1 MNTTMLIFAII
12 VTLACT
18 AILVFLRVRRR
29 SRKSPIPPLPPRP
42 PVRVAGSPEPSPL
55 EPPASAAP
63 PLLDA
68 VDAASLEP
76 SAPAARPPRPQK
88 VSITHPK
95 LLSKGYA
102 SLFIMQIYLPEMRYQ
117 AAKTI
122 AKEFGTQKVAEHT
135 WDIQLEIG
143 LKARIKLSSPVLSF
157 SDPVIKQ
164 IKNGVTVARFTAIPN
179 DDCKPGTHY
188 VVLSITDAETQF
200 EYESISFAVAI
211 VDFAFDHLS
220 RPFLSKATS
229 AVLGL
234 GSLMM
239 FVLTALEQ
247 VDKTF
252 GLTAGTAAAVLTSA
266 VLLQWWS
273 LFQRPGVTHTP

>member
-1 MNTTMLIFAII
+1 MLIFAII

-68 VDAASLEP
+68 APPLLDAVDAAPLEP

-117 AAKTI
+117 AAKNIEHRERVWDPKSSRAYVGYPTGDRI
-122 AKEFGTQKVAEHT
+122 EGQNKIVQSCSLVFRSCHQANQEWGNCSAFYSNTQ
-135 WDIQLEIG
+135 
-143 LKARIKLSSPVLSF
+143 R
-157 SDPVIKQ
+157 
-164 IKNGVTVARFTAIPN
+164 
-179 DDCKPGTHY
+179 
-188 VVLSITDAETQF
+188 
-200 EYESISFAVAI
+200 
-211 VDFAFDHLS
+211 
-220 RPFLSKATS
+220 
-229 AVLGL
+229 
-234 GSLMM
+234 
-239 FVLTALEQ
+239 
-247 VDKTF
+247 
-252 GLTAGTAAAVLTSA
+252 
-266 VLLQWWS
+266 
-273 LFQRPGVTHTP
+273 

>member
-1 MNTTMLIFAII
+1 MNITMLIFAII

-42 PVRVAGSPEPSPL
+42 PVRLAGSPEPSPL

-63 PLLDA
+63 ALLDA
-68 VDAASLEP
+68 APLEP

-102 SLFIMQIYLPEMRYQ
+102 SLFIVQIYLPEMRYQ